1 MAASLEDLYEE
12 ETDLD
17 MAVDLA
23 ITEIDEGAVLPGDSE
38 VWDLER
44 KLEKVRKK
52 ILKKLKKEVKHYE
65 ALLKQ

>member
-1 MAASLEDLYEE
+1 M
-12 ETDLD
+12 
-17 MAVDLA
+17 
-23 ITEIDEGAVLPGDSE
+23 LPRDSE

-52 ILKKLKKEVKHYE
+52 ILKKLRKEVKYYE

>member
-23 ITEIDEGAVLPGDSE
+23 VTEIDEGAVLPRDSE

-52 ILKKLKKEVKHYE
+52 ILKKLRKEVKYYE

>member
-23 ITEIDEGAVLPGDSE
+23 VTEIDEGARVTP
-38 VWDLER
+38 
-44 KLEKVRKK
+44 
-52 ILKKLKKEVKHYE
+52 
-65 ALLKQ
+65 